1 MISVLV
7 PSRHRP
13 ELAKR
18 LLDTIN
24 NTKKNDVEVKFY
36 LNDNDPTIETY
47 KKLLPESVY
56 IIGPDQS
63 TCFSWNYLSTLAKHD
78 YCMLVGDDAQF
89 LSNHW
94 DQHIVDFFENY
105 EHKDKILYVCPRDM
119 TGKDKRKWEKN
130 KVPTDKPYKITTHPS
145 PIGAAHFVLHK
156 NWINTVGY
164 FLPPQFWHW
173 HIDNWLTKIAVRLG
187 RAYVLPHV
195 QIQSKKIID
204 DHTGKRIRKEL
215 NINNRDLDVWKRT
228 RDRYLTA
235 DVEALQKFIN
245 NYKE

>member
-24 NTKKNDVEVKFY
+24 GTKKTDVEVKFY
-36 LNDNDPTIETY
+36 LNDNDPTIEKY
-47 KKLLPESVY
+47 KQLLPENVY

-63 TCFSWNYLSTLAKHD
+63 SCFSWNYLSTLARHD

-89 LSNHW
+89 LTTNW
-94 DQHIVDFFENY
+94 DQHIIDFFENY
-105 EHKDKILYVCPRDM
+105 EYKDKILYVCPRDM
-119 TGKDKRKWEKN
+119 TGSDKRRWIKN
-130 KVPTDKPYKITTHPS
+130 KVPTDKPYKIETHPS

-173 HIDNWLTKIAVRLG
+173 HIDNWLTKLAVRLG

-195 QIQSKKIID
+195 QIQSKKMID
-204 DHTGKRIRKEL
+204 DHTGKRIRKEM
-215 NINNRDLDVWKRT
+215 NIIERDLDVWKRT

-235 DVEALQKFIN
+235 DVEALQKFIKD
-245 NYKE
+245 YKG

>member
-24 NTKKNDVEVKFY
+24 GTKKTDVEVKFY
-36 LNDNDPTIETY
+36 LNDNDPTIEKY
-47 KKLLPESVY
+47 KQLLPENVY

-63 TCFSWNYLSTLAKHD
+63 SCFSWNYLSTLARHD

-89 LSNHW
+89 LTTNW
-94 DQHIVDFFENY
+94 DQHIIDFFENY
-105 EHKDKILYVCPRDM
+105 EYKDKILYVCPRDM
-119 TGKDKRKWEKN
+119 TGSDKRRWIKN
-130 KVPTDKPYKITTHPS
+130 KVPTDKPYKIETHPS

-173 HIDNWLTKIAVRLG
+173 HIDNWLTELAVRLG

-195 QIQSKKIID
+195 QIQSKKMID
-204 DHTGKRIRKEL
+204 DHTGKRIRKEM
-215 NINNRDLDVWKRT
+215 NIIERDLDVWKRT

-235 DVEALQKFIN
+235 DVEALQKFIKD
-245 NYKE
+245 YKG

>member
-24 NTKKNDVEVKFY
+24 DTKKNDVEIKFY
-36 LNDNDPTIETY
+36 LNDNDPTLEKY
-47 KKLLPESVY
+47 KELLPENVY

-63 TCFSWNYLSTLAKHD
+63 SCFSWNYLSTLAKHE

-89 LSNHW
+89 LTKDW
-94 DQHIVDFFENY
+94 DQHIIDFFETY
-105 EHKDKILYVCPRDM
+105 EYKDKILYVCARDM
-119 TGKDKRKWEKN
+119 TGSDQRRWEKN
-130 KVPTDKPYKITTHPS
+130 KIPTDKPYKITTYPS

-173 HIDNWLTKIAVRLG
+173 HIDNWLTKLAVRLG

-195 QIQSKKIID
+195 QIQSKKMID
-204 DHTGKRIRKEL
+204 DHTGQRIRKEM
-215 NINNRDLDVWKRT
+215 NIIKRDLDVWERT
-228 RDRYLTA
+228 RDRYLSA
-235 DVEALQKFIN
+235 DVEALQKFIKD
-245 NYKE
+245 YKG

>member
-7 PSRHRP
+7 PSRHTP

-24 NTKKNDVEVKFY
+24 GTKKTDVEVKFY
-36 LNDNDPTIETY
+36 LNDNDPTIEKY
-47 KKLLPESVY
+47 KQLLPENVY

-63 TCFSWNYLSTLAKHD
+63 SCFSWNYLSTLARHD

-89 LSNHW
+89 LTTNW
-94 DQHIVDFFENY
+94 DQHIIDFFENY
-105 EHKDKILYVCPRDM
+105 EYKDKILYVCPRDM
-119 TGKDKRKWEKN
+119 TGSDKRRWIKN
-130 KVPTDKPYKITTHPS
+130 KVPTDKPYKIETHPS

-173 HIDNWLTKIAVRLG
+173 HIDNWLTKLAVRLG

-195 QIQSKKIID
+195 QIQSKKMID
-204 DHTGKRIRKEL
+204 DHTGKRIRKEM
-215 NINNRDLDVWKRT
+215 NIIERDLDVWKRT

-235 DVEALQKFIN
+235 DVEALQKFIKD
-245 NYKE
+245 YKG

>member
-24 NTKKNDVEVKFY
+24 GTKKTDVEVKFY
-36 LNDNDPTIETY
+36 LNDNDPTIEKY
-47 KKLLPESVY
+47 KQLLPENVY

-63 TCFSWNYLSTLAKHD
+63 SCFSWNYLSTLARHD

-89 LSNHW
+89 LTTNW
-94 DQHIVDFFENY
+94 DQHIIDFFENY
-105 EHKDKILYVCPRDM
+105 EYKDKILYVCPRDM
-119 TGKDKRKWEKN
+119 TGSDKRRWIKN
-130 KVPTDKPYKITTHPS
+130 KVPTDKPYKIETHPS

-173 HIDNWLTKIAVRLG
+173 HIDNWLTK
-187 RAYVLPHV
+187 
-195 QIQSKKIID
+195 
-204 DHTGKRIRKEL
+204 
-215 NINNRDLDVWKRT
+215 
-228 RDRYLTA
+228 
-235 DVEALQKFIN
+235 FIKD
-245 NYKE
+245 YKG

>member
-18 LLDTIN
+18 LLDSIYS
-24 NTKKNDVEVKFY
+24 TKKNDVEVKFY
-36 LNDNDPTIETY
+36 LNDNDPTIEKY
-47 KKLLPESVY
+47 KKLLPDNVY

-63 TCFSWNYLSTLAKHD
+63 SCFSWTYLSPLAKHD

-89 LSNHW
+89 LSQNW
-94 DQHIVDFFENY
+94 DQHIIDFFNNFK
-105 EHKDKILYVCPRDM
+105 HKDKILYVCPRDM
-119 TGKDKRKWEKN
+119 TGSDKRRWLKN
-130 KVPTDKPYKITTHPS
+130 KIPTDRPYKIETHPS

-195 QIQSKKIID
+195 QIQSKKMID
-204 DHTGKRIRKEL
+204 DHTGKRIRKEM
-215 NINNRDLDVWKRT
+215 NIIERDLDVWKRT

-235 DVEALQKFIN
+235 DVEILQKFIK
-245 NYKE
+245 NYKG

>member
-24 NTKKNDVEVKFY
+24 GTKKTDVEVKFY
-36 LNDNDPTIETY
+36 LNDNDPTIERY
-47 KKLLPESVY
+47 KQLLPENVY

-63 TCFSWNYLSTLAKHD
+63 SCFSWNYLSTLARHD

-89 LSNHW
+89 LTTNW
-94 DQHIVDFFENY
+94 DQHIIDFFENY
-105 EHKDKILYVCPRDM
+105 EYKDKILYVCPRDM
-119 TGKDKRKWEKN
+119 TGSDKRRWIKN
-130 KVPTDKPYKITTHPS
+130 KVPTDKPYKIETHPS

-173 HIDNWLTKIAVRLG
+173 HIDNWLTKLAVRLG

-195 QIQSKKIID
+195 QIQSKKMID
-204 DHTGKRIRKEL
+204 DHTGKRIRKEM
-215 NINNRDLDVWKRT
+215 NIIERDLDVWKRT

-235 DVEALQKFIN
+235 DVEALQKFIKD
-245 NYKE
+245 YKG

>member
-24 NTKKNDVEVKFY
+24 GTKKTDVEVKFY
-36 LNDNDPTIETY
+36 LNDNDPTIEKY
-47 KKLLPESVY
+47 KQLLPENVY

-63 TCFSWNYLSTLAKHD
+63 SCFSWNYLSTLARHD
-78 YCMLVGDDAQF
+78 YCMLVGNDAQF
-89 LSNHW
+89 LTTNW
-94 DQHIVDFFENY
+94 DQHIIDFFENY
-105 EHKDKILYVCPRDM
+105 EYKDKILYVCPRDM
-119 TGKDKRKWEKN
+119 TGSDKRRWIKN
-130 KVPTDKPYKITTHPS
+130 KVPTDKPYKIETHPS

-173 HIDNWLTKIAVRLG
+173 HIDNWLTKLAVRLG

-195 QIQSKKIID
+195 QIQSKKMID
-204 DHTGKRIRKEL
+204 DHTGKRIRKEM
-215 NINNRDLDVWKRT
+215 NIIERDLDVWKRT

-235 DVEALQKFIN
+235 DVEALQKFIKD
-245 NYKE
+245 YKG